1 MQRVSTRVG
10 FLSAAIC
17 AAMLGC
23 QHLAAAADA
32 ATPAKELFN
41 GKDLSGWQNAGGG
54 APGAGW
60 AIEDG
65 AMVRK
70 NQAGDIWTKDR
81 FGNFV
86 LDLEFNTKGNSGVFI
101 RTDKP
106 RDNVQTGIE
115 IQVIGPSKTPSK
127 HSCGAVYDAL
137 APTKDMVKANEWNR
151 MVITADGSR
160 LRVLLNGERIIDM
173 DLDQWKDAG
182 KNPDGTPNKF
192 RAALK
197 DFKREGHIG
206 LQDHGAEV
214 RYRNIKIQA
223 LP

>member
-1 MQRVSTRVG
+1 M
-10 FLSAAIC
+10 LS
-17 AAMLGC
+17 G
-23 QHLAAAADA
+23 QHLAVAADA
-32 ATPAKELFN
+32 AKPAKELFN

-60 AIEDG
+60 AVEDG

-70 NQAGDIWTKDR
+70 NQAGDIWTKER

-115 IQVIGPSKTPSK
+115 IQVDRPAKTPGK

-137 APTKDMVKANEWNR
+137 APTKEASKPDQWNR
-151 MVITADGSR
+151 MTVTAAGGK
-160 LRVLLNGERIIDM
+160 LAIAVNGEKIVDM

-182 KNPDGTPNKF
+182 KNPDGTKNKF
-192 RAALK
+192 RTALK
-197 DFKREGHIG
+197 DFNRDGHIG

-214 RYRNIKIQA
+214 RYRNIKIQT